1 MGKLILV
8 RHGRTVLNTTDEH
21 ERLRGWLEVPLD
33 SQGLREAEE
42 TALHVARY
50 PVAQIYT
57 SDLLRA
63 RQTAAAVANATGAPV
78 FSALNLRPWNVGTLA
93 GQRVTDILPIL
104 QRLEHE
110 PSEPAPGG
118 ESFLSFYER
127 YSLALRELLLIASR
141 ARRNVVVVTHVR
153 NLLATPAALFGGD
166 PSKIP
171 VRGGPKTGSLTWIE
185 QQGKTPR
192 LHVEDLDC
200 CLPALVELHTQAV
213 PTVG

>member
-8 RHGRTVLNTTDEH
+8 RHGRTVLNTADDH

-33 SQGLREAEE
+33 EQGLREAEG
-42 TALHVARY
+42 TAQHVARY

-93 GQRVTDILPIL
+93 GQRVTEIAPIL
-104 QRLEHE
+104 QRLEHD
-110 PSEPAPGG
+110 PSEAAPGG
-118 ESFLSFYER
+118 ESFLNFYDR

-141 ARRNVVVVTHVR
+141 AKRNVVVVTHVR
-153 NLLATPAALFGGD
+153 NLLATPSVLFGGN

-171 VRGGPKTGSLTWIE
+171 VRGGPKTGSLTWVE
-185 QQGKTPR
+185 QQGKR
-192 LHVEDLDC
+192 LNLRVEDLDC
-200 CLPALVELHTQAV
+200 CLPALAELHAAV
-213 PTVG
+213 MPTAG